1 MITSKLS
8 WLLQLKFKPK
18 PKKKKNKK
26 KPRTKTNEEN
36 THTTNKYRNW
46 QGWTKRKLFP
56 SFKNIKSSLPLSTTM
71 K

>member
-18 PKKKKNKK
+18 PK
-26 KPRTKTNEEN
+26 TKDPEQKQ
-36 THTTNKYRNW
+36 TNKTVTQPINTETGRGG
-46 QGWTKRKLFP
+46 QKRKLFP
-56 SFKNIKSSLPLSTTM
+56 SFKNIKASLPLSTTM